1 MADQQQ
7 FFLKW
12 NDFQSNMVTSFRHL
26 RDEKS
31 FTDVTLACEGQTCKA
46 HKMVLS
52 ACSPY
57 FKSLLEEN
65 PSKHPIIILK
75 DVAYSHLQAILE
87 FMYAGEVNVSQE
99 QLPAFL
105 KTADR
110 LKVKGL
116 AEAPQAIK
124 RDLLKDMHYIQ
135 AIVPVILLL
144 QLGRQAPRSDMESET
159 ITEAVIFLDIMTLV
173 ALSIAQ
179 RLCPETQTAYPTE
192 SRDFKIEASVYIE
205 AYRLNYSFK

>member
-1 MADQQQ
+1 MLSDLVLFSAAEKAKTLVGKEKREKRKQQALAKAERVQ
-7 FFLKW
+7 K
-12 NDFQSNMVTSFRHL
+12 
-26 RDEKS
+26 
-31 FTDVTLACEGQTCKA
+31 VTLACEGQTCKA

-57 FKSLLEEN
+57 FKALLEEN

-75 DVAYSHLQAILE
+75 DVSYIHLQAILE

-116 AEAPQAIK
+116 AETPSSIK
-124 RDLLKDMHYIQ
+124 RE
-135 AIVPVILLL
+135 
-144 QLGRQAPRSDMESET
+144 G
-159 ITEAVIFLDIMTLV
+159 
-173 ALSIAQ
+173 
-179 RLCPETQTAYPTE
+179 
-192 SRDFKIEASVYIE
+192 
-205 AYRLNYSFK
+205 